1 MQIRSPLYRIRE
13 TRMERLHFTCP
24 RTQQDID
31 VGIDSDL
38 NTLLRIRN
46 KHVLA
51 RCPVCGERHDWEVRE
66 ARLLQ
71 AA

>member
-1 MQIRSPLYRIRE
+1 
-13 TRMERLHFTCP
+13 MERLHFTCP
-24 RTQQDID
+24 RTGQDID
-31 VGIDSDL
+31 VGIGSEL
-38 NTLLRIRN
+38 ETLLRIRSN
-46 KHVLA
+46 RVVVA